1 VWSEILLSQLAK
13 NKNNP
18 RKSRIRR
25 YLDSLRFPVLLILMA
40 IAFVADIL
48 LPDVIPFAD
57 EILLG
62 LLVALL
68 SRLKRKKP
76 PVDEA

>member
-25 YLDSLRFPVLLILMA
+25 YLDSLRFPVLLILTA

>member
-1 VWSEILLSQLAK
+1 MSQLAK

-25 YLDSLRFPVLLILMA
+25 YLDSLRFPVLLILTA